1 MGTGASKILTVSYGT
16 FSCTLEGFDEPF
28 GMMKAIAEYFRGLAA
43 EDRYFG
49 AVPPQPD
56 AETLHRIAG
65 AQVQH
70 PIEAA
75 VENETVVLRAAPA
88 ARPTSD
94 ALAEKL
100 ARIREAVAAARA
112 AAAGEAVSEVDLD
125 LPEEESAPLAQVVP
139 LRLVEPEPPEAEI
152 LAAVE
157 DSLTDEPA
165 GEKGVTYAEGAPA
178 EPEVHLAAAPDWSEP
193 EGTLDPVESAA
204 EPALA
209 AWIPEPTPEVAAIL
223 ARIAPKAPPE
233 GVVPGHGPALQVS
246 AIPEPA
252 IPEAAEEDPADA
264 RPLLLEHP
272 LSAMLLPEE
281 EAPEPEPAA
290 QPEPEAQQH
299 LMAQTEPLAGAEPL
313 EEPEPARKPRG
324 LLHFT
329 AAVAAT
335 FGRGP
340 RRPAEPEAA
349 PLVLVSE
356 QRVAPARA
364 AADDTAVAFDPFDG
378 EAASGPSGFAGYA
391 RALGTEGL
399 QDLLEAAAAYT
410 AQVEGRSLFSPP
422 ELMDKISSV
431 PSDGFTREER
441 MRVFGKLLRQ
451 GKIVKVSPGQYA
463 ITEAS
468 RYYHG

>member
-112 AAAGEAVSEVDLD
+112 AAAGEAVPEVDLD
-125 LPEEESAPLAQVVP
+125 LPEEEEPAPLAQVVP
-139 LRLVEPEPPEAEI
+139 LRLVEPEPPEAEN

-157 DSLTDEPA
+157 VSLPDEPGGA
-165 GEKGVTYAEGAPA
+165 EGVPSVEGAPA
-178 EPEVHLAAAPDWSEP
+178 EPEVHLAAPPDWSEP
-193 EGTLDPVESAA
+193 EGAFDPVERTA

-209 AWIPEPTPEVAAIL
+209 AWIPEPAPEVAAIL
-223 ARIAPKAPPE
+223 ARIAPRVPPE
-233 GVVPGHGPALQVS
+233 GSVPGPDPALE
-246 AIPEPA
+246 AYA

-272 LSAMLLPEE
+272 LSSMLLPEE
-281 EAPEPEPAA
+281 EAAEPEPAA

-356 QRVAPARA
+356 QRVAPARPA
-364 AADDTAVAFDPFDG
+364 EDDTAVAFDPFDG

-391 RALGTEGL
+391 RALGTDGL